1 MKLSADEI
9 KEQKDRFGSKAVNT
23 FVLYMAMKQRLK
35 YLPDSFILNVI
46 NSCEPLPI
54 DRNTTTRINRKDKRQ
69 IQKQLVNS
77 SIASNTTKQ

>member
-1 MKLSADEI
+1 MKLTAKEI
-9 KEQKDRFGSKAVNT
+9 KEQKEKFGSKAVNT

-46 NSCEPLPI
+46 NSSEPLPV
-54 DRNTTTRINRKDKRQ
+54 DQHTTTRINRKDKRQ

-77 SIASNTTKQ
+77 SIASYRRKQ

>member
-1 MKLSADEI
+1 MKLTANEI
-9 KEQKDRFGSKAVNT
+9 REQKQKFGSKAVNT

-46 NSCEPLPI
+46 NSSEPLPI
-54 DRNTTTRINRKDKRQ
+54 DRNTTARINRKDKRQ

-77 SIASNTTKQ
+77 SIASNRGKQ